1 MNSNLHLD
9 EYIDFQKYLLVLK
22 RRWKPSLAIFSS
34 IVGLSIVAALS
45 LEKIYEAEAQ
55 LLIKVDRSATLTGL
69 ENGTGEI
76 KGLTTDSNPLSTEA
90 EVLKS
95 RPIIKKLIKELDLK
109 NDEGEPLKYKDVADG
124 FKVKPIT
131 GTDILEITY
140 IDEEPEFAAIVVNK
154 AIELYIED
162 HTLNNRSETASARDF
177 IDNQL
182 PEVEKKVRKAEANLR
197 DFKNQ
202 NRIAS
207 LAEETTANVDSIST
221 IANRIDEVE
230 ANLESINARY
240 NRLQTQLNM
249 SWEEASAVSALSQS
263 LAVQRVSEQ
272 LQEVKIVLARKRNH
286 LSDNA
291 PQIISL
297 KEEET
302 DLTNLLNRQIAATIG
317 SEQQNIIDKV
327 NIFSLGEL
335 KQEQIA
341 EFSNLGLRKEG
352 LEKQLAA
359 LNKTYESYKQKSDSL
374 PQLQEQERELQRQ
387 VGAAQSTYQTL
398 LAKLQETRITEQ
410 QNIGN
415 VRIVSEADVPD
426 EAVGPRKK
434 IIVGGAGVVG
444 AFLAVAGAFLL
455 DIRDKT
461 IKNTEEIKRLLPYAL
476 TGVIPDLNKINAQKQ
491 LLLPDSSTSSLPQV
505 AVAHISTLPAREAYH
520 NIQINLQLLDSEIEN
535 KVIVVSSA
543 VSGEGKS
550 SVSANLALAQA
561 QCNKRVLLVD
571 GDLRRPNQ
579 HNLWE
584 LSNDLGLTEILEQE
598 VEWSDALQK
607 VMPNLDVITSGS
619 CPNHPISL
627 LNSAFMKA
635 FIISI
640 SSRYDCIIIDTP
652 PLVGLADSKILAKL
666 SDGLL
671 FVVRPKRV
679 NYSSIKAARELL
691 ENQDLNLLGIIANGV
706 DIDQEPYDHGYYY
719 ADKKYLEAAG

>member
-1 MNSNLHLD
+1 MNSNLQID

-22 RRWKPSLAIFSS
+22 RRWKPGIAIFSG

-45 LEKIYEAEAQ
+45 LEKVYEAEAQ
-55 LLIKVDRSATLTGL
+55 LLIKANRSAKLTGL

-90 EVLKS
+90 EVLQS
-95 RPIIKKLIKELDLK
+95 RPIVKKLIKELDLQ
-109 NDEGEPLKYKDVADG
+109 NDEGESLKYKNVAEG

-131 GTDILEITY
+131 GTDILEIKY
-140 IDEEPEFAAIVVNK
+140 LDKDPELAALIVNK
-154 AIELYIED
+154 AIELYMND

-177 IDNQL
+177 IDKQL
-182 PEVEKKVRKAEANLR
+182 PEVELSVRKAEANLR

-207 LAEETTANVDSIST
+207 LREETTANIDSLST

-230 ANLESINARY
+230 GQLENINARY
-240 NRLQTQLNM
+240 SRLQAQLNLT
-249 SWEEASAVSALSQS
+249 WQEASAVSALSQS
-263 LAVQRVSEQ
+263 VAVQRVLEQ
-272 LQEVKIVLARKRNH
+272 LQEVTVALTRKRNY
-286 LSDNA
+286 LSDDA

-297 KEEET
+297 KEEES
-302 DLTNLLNRQIAATIG
+302 DLTKLLNRQIAKTIG
-317 SEQQNIIDKV
+317 NEQQDIIDKI
-327 NIFSLGEL
+327 NISSLGEL

-341 EFSNLGLRKEG
+341 EFSDLGLRKEG
-352 LEKQLAA
+352 FEKQLAA
-359 LNKTYESYKQKSDSL
+359 LNKTYESYKQKSDNL
-374 PQLQEQERELQRQ
+374 PRLQEQERELERQ
-387 VGAAQSTYQTL
+387 VKASQSTYQTL

-426 EAVGPRKK
+426 KAVAPRKK
-434 IIVGGAGVVG
+434 IMVGGAVVVGAFLGVVG
-444 AFLAVAGAFLL
+444 AFFL

-461 IKNTEEIKRLLPYAL
+461 IKNTEEIKQMLPYSL
-476 TGVIPDLNKINAQKQ
+476 SGVVPDFNKISPQKQ
-491 LLLPDSSTSSLPQV
+491 LLLPDSSTTNLPQW
-505 AVAHISTLPAREAYH
+505 AANHISSLPAREAYH
-520 NIQINLQLLDSEIEN
+520 NIQINLKLLDSEIAN
-535 KVIVVSSA
+535 KVIVVTSA

-550 SVSANLALAQA
+550 SVSANLAVAQA
-561 QCNKRVLLVD
+561 QCHKKVLLID
-571 GDLRRPNQ
+571 GDLRRPSQ

-584 LSNDLGLTEILEQE
+584 VGNSLGLTEILEQE
-598 VEWSDALQK
+598 VEWSDVKHQ

-619 CPNHPISL
+619 RPNHPISL

-635 FIISI
+635 LILSI
-640 SSRYDCIIIDTP
+640 SDCYDCIIIDTP

-671 FVVRPKRV
+671 FVVRPKTV
-679 NYSSIKAARELL
+679 NYSSVIAAKELL
-691 ENQDLNLLGIIANGV
+691 DNQDFNLLGIVANGV
-706 DIDQEPYDHGYYY
+706 DIDQEPFSYGYYY